1 MNNNMHIRLLSTL
14 SMASL
19 TTVLIL
25 VFALAGCG
33 NSSSQPVAGGNTL
46 SLPACGAGPLFTV
59 SPMSSA
65 DYIGLIPLGNL
76 NPPGHTFPT
85 DHIYFE
91 IAAPGNQ
98 PPPVKSVRM
107 PGDVWIT
114 EIRTLEHL
122 SEQPPYTDYSLRFQ
136 PCAEYIAYFN
146 HLITVTPQITAA
158 INGNGQ
164 CEAYQTGGQS
174 FRQCTYQTR
183 LQVTAG
189 TVIGTGGGQIGQWGI
204 DLGAIDLRQV
214 PLQWA
219 NQSRIMTSDAGLPY
233 AACPVDAFEPL
244 VRAELEA
251 RFGSYDGTVLRTVL
265 PLCGTIAQDVAG
277 TAQGIWVHEGAIS
290 IYPEDQN
297 IALVHDNVDP
307 TVGAFSLGPPV
318 LGVGSTVFRFT
329 PAHAGLDNREFSEVT
344 NDGQVYCY
352 GPISTG
358 AMMVKLDTATRLLA
372 DFQDGATC
380 NGGPYAL
387 TAGAAVFER

>member
-1 MNNNMHIRLLSTL
+1 
-14 SMASL
+14 
-19 TTVLIL
+19 
-25 VFALAGCG
+25 
-33 NSSSQPVAGGNTL
+33 
-46 SLPACGAGPLFTV
+46 LFTV

-85 DHIYFE
+85 DHLYFYISE
-91 IAAPGNQ
+91 PGSQ
-98 PPPVKSVRM
+98 PPPVKTVRM
-107 PGDVWIT
+107 PGDAWIT
-114 EIRTLEHL
+114 KIQALEHQSAL
-122 SEQPPYTDYSLRFQ
+122 PPFTDYSIRFQ
-136 PCAEYIAYFN
+136 PCSDYEAYLG
-146 HLITVTPQITAA
+146 HLITVTPQITDAMN
-158 INGNGQ
+158 NGTGQ
-164 CEAYQTGGQS
+164 CETRQVGGET
-174 FRQCTYQTR
+174 FRECTYQTS

-204 DLGAIDLRQV
+204 DLGAYDLRQV

-219 NQSRIMTSDAGLPY
+219 NQTRIMASDSGLPY
-233 AACPVDAFEPL
+233 IACPVDAFEPM
-244 VRAELEA
+244 VKAELEA
-251 RFGSYDGTVLRTVL
+251 RFGSYNGTVLRTAPPV
-265 PLCGTIAQDVAG
+265 CGTIAQDVAG
-277 TAQGIWVHEGAIS
+277 TAQGIWVHEGATS

-307 TVGAFSLGPPV
+307 TVGALSLGPPV

-329 PAHAGLDNREFSEVT
+329 PAHSGLDNREFSEVT

-380 NGGPYAL
+380 NGGPYVL